1 MKYSPHEYQSYATD
15 FIINH
20 PAALIQKL
28 SSACDAA
35 YDCVE
40 RLKDA
45 LSRIPGDEEAAADHC
60 HSVIV
65 PLMAELRTQADILE
79 QNTAKRYW
87 PYPTYSDLLFY

>member
-1 MKYSPHEYQSYATD
+1 M
-15 FIINH
+15 
-20 PAALIQKL
+20 ALIQKL

-79 QNTAKRYW
+79 QNTAKSFW